1 MHIHM
6 QLEIMRIRMVGLSPV
21 LGLRTVPGGQVGH
34 MDSDWREQRGSRQRA
49 GLRRRRLAGSS
60 PSSATLQLWAS
71 GKFLNFFRLN
81 TSKFTMEM

>member
-1 MHIHM
+1 
-6 QLEIMRIRMVGLSPV
+6 
-21 LGLRTVPGGQVGH
+21 